1 MPLQERYPMQPDY
14 FNSDDIEDV
23 EMSMG
28 GVQMQVVKPKP
39 KRGSDS
45 RLMKIA
51 QKYEQMISNGRILSN
66 RAAMEVLDGRV
77 KQLAERID
85 VEDAPDR
92 MARLHNLWEEF
103 KTAYNA
109 DKASEMIVAIK
120 KLDNEFEKAYH
131 DYKAWE
137 QLMQLFDLRR
147 KLVDSEVKTI
157 KEIKAILTA
166 EDAHNLVAKL
176 LAVVIRVVQ
185 DTVKLRIIHFEFARI
200 IGEHNLDANASMQS
214 ANDDPGSTMDDEDE

>member
-1 MPLQERYPMQPDY
+1 MGSTPQYY
-14 FNSDDIEDV
+14 SSDMEEI
-23 EMSMG
+23 G
-28 GVQMQVVKPKP
+28 GTMRSDTEIVPKKP
-39 KRGSDS
+39 KRGTDS

-51 QKYEQMISNGRILSN
+51 EKYSKMMSNGRILSN
-66 RAAMEVLDGRV
+66 RAAMEVLDDRV
-77 KQLAERID
+77 KQLADRID
-85 VEDAPDR
+85 VNDAPDR
-92 MARLHNLWEEF
+92 MGRLHNLWEEF
-103 KTAYNA
+103 KEA
-109 DKASEMIVAIK
+109 DALDKGSERYLAIK

-166 EDAHNLVAKL
+166 EDAHELVAKL

-185 DTVKLRIIHFEFARI
+185 DTVKLRIIQFEFSRI
-200 IGEHNLDANASMQS
+200 IGEHNLNDADLVT
-214 ANDDPGSTMDDEDE
+214 DDPGDTMDEEE